1 MNKSILI
8 LILLIALGCKSNR
21 VSNQKGHCWILVT
34 LKSGL
39 TPKNIDALREFNI
52 LDSKRSS
59 RSQNQWILK
68 MDLKNGQCNLIT
80 GRLEN
85 VRDVLKVQISEYN
98 GSIINSTNSNHN
110 KINPIKN

>member
-1 MNKSILI
+1 MNKLILI
-8 LILLIALGCKSNR
+8 LILLIALGCKSYG

-59 RSQNQWILK
+59 RSQNQWMLK
-68 MDLKNGQCNLIT
+68 AGLANGQCSQIIE
-80 GRLEN
+80 RLEN
-85 VRDVLKVQISEYN
+85 VHDVLEVRISKSSN
-98 GSIINSTNSNHN
+98 SVINFTNSNHN
-110 KINPIKN
+110 KTNPIKN